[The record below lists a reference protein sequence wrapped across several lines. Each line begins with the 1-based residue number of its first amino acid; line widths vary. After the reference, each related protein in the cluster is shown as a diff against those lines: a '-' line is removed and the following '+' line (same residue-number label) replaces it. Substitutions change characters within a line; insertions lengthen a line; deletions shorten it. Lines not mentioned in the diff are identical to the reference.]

1 MVERHDDFNT
11 GSVEGTITDA
21 VTGDGITETAYIVR
35 KGWNNQT
42 GDAVTEGVFENAG
55 YTLSMENGNYT
66 LEISK
71 EGYVDELQ
79 KYHSSGRPD

>member
-42 GDAVTEGVFENAG
+42 GDAVTEGVFEMQ
-55 YTLSMENGNYT
+55 TILFQWKMEIIR
-66 LEISK
+66 LKSAK
-71 EGYVDELQ
+71 
-79 KYHSSGRPD
+79 KAM

>member
-42 GDAVTEGVFENAG
+42 GDAVTEGVFENAD

-71 EGYVDELQ
+71 EGYVTNYKISQ
-79 KYHSSGRPD
+79 

>member
-11 GSVEGTITDA
+11 GSVEGTITDT

-55 YTLSMENGNYT
+55 L
-66 LEISK
+66 
-71 EGYVDELQ
+71 
-79 KYHSSGRPD
+79 